1 MENMFLNSS
10 LRLFSRFKSMDVWD
24 VRWDN
29 TLTAK
34 VNNYVNVN
42 FNFLLI
48 HEISQTR
55 KTQLKEALQLGLTY
69 NIF

>member
-1 MENMFLNSS
+1 MFTEGFY
-10 LRLFSRFKSMDVWD
+10 RR
-24 VRWDN
+24 DN

-34 VNNYVNVN
+34 VNNYINVN

-48 HEISQTR
+48 REIGQTR

-69 NIF
+69 NLF